1 MFVWGG
7 GAGKGRSPPGEFT
20 PAFQETQSSRSSLGC
35 PSDGLVIRTSNPGP
49 PPICLPPSLHT
60 PLPLSSTP
68 SEDILHP
75 PRGVDPTP
83 LHGAHLQVCEG
94 RRPTKADC
102 VLIKFII
109 CGELILNGNLSPS
122 SPKGKLDYSLAIIPM
137 KLLGF
142 SLCCTADGNRLFFFL
157 SNLGCVTPP
166 PPPFLH
172 ATVLSKIVFCQ
183 KVNLQ

>member
-1 MFVWGG
+1 MYGG
-7 GAGKGRSPPGEFT
+7 VFSGIRVCLYGEGVQVKAGVRGLHACVPGNTKLKIKPRLSFRWTCNPDIKPWSSTHLFT
-20 PAFQETQSSRSSLGC
+20 
-35 PSDGLVIRTSNPGP
+35 
-49 PPICLPPSLHT
+49 PSLHT

-68 SEDILHP
+68 SEHILHP

-142 SLCCTADGNRLFFFL
+142 SLCCTADGNRLFF
-157 SNLGCVTPP
+157 
-166 PPPFLH
+166 
-172 ATVLSKIVFCQ
+172 
-183 KVNLQ
+183 